1 MNATVHHLP
10 ASGRRTELRPVRG
23 RAPIPAATYVH
34 LGTALGVLAVVLLVF
49 VAR

>member
-23 RAPIPAATYVH
+23 RAPIRAAMYVH
-34 LGTALGVLAVVLLVF
+34 LGSAVGVLAVVLLVSL
-49 VAR
+49 AR